1 MNSELFLVLWMNRF
15 QLFLVCPLFFSSSE
29 SIRANFSES
38 RKKSQSPWM
47 LKETMFVISLI
58 KSAFAFTLWIITIYS
73 DIATRSTCQQVAML
87 LHHQVSQNG
96 NLLWVTLTMKSQL
109 AQERCEVGHQKL
121 PLTLFVMC
129 FHTIRHNQIFHTE
142 SFKAKAN
149 QGLLLWLCWCQWA
162 GKRNLSAPT
171 QDWEIKAT
179 TRAQQR
185 REINIVLYNSASLLC
200 GEGRMPNLTAA
211 ELCQWASKPQ
221 RWPATAAAAAAEKKK
236 SNWFQLTQ
244 ASAGYRLRWA
254 LWQPFLSPKGKRHL
268 EFGRVGRPGVLK
280 LLPKKSFFFL
290 PLWLFWI
297 HGFLLLGLDC
307 KW

>member
-1 MNSELFLVLWMNRF
+1 
-15 QLFLVCPLFFSSSE
+15 
-29 SIRANFSES
+29 
-38 RKKSQSPWM
+38 
-47 LKETMFVISLI
+47 MFTFWI
-58 KSAFAFTLWIITIYS
+58 KTIYS
-73 DIATRSTCQQVAML
+73 DITTRPTCQQVGLVVAPPSLPERQSALGYTHPVITAGTRKM
-87 LHHQVSQNG
+87 
-96 NLLWVTLTMKSQL
+96 W
-109 AQERCEVGHQKL
+109 AQVGHQKQ

-129 FHTIRHNQIFHTE
+129 FHTIRRNQIFHTG

-162 GKRNLSAPT
+162 GKRNLCAPT

-200 GEGRMPNLTAA
+200 GEGHMPNLTAA

-221 RWPATAAAAAAEKKK
+221 RWPATAATAAAADAEKK

-254 LWQPFLSPKGKRHL
+254 LWPPFLPPKGKRHL

-290 PLWLFWI
+290 SDYSEYMGSFSGI
-297 HGFLLLGLDC
+297 GL
-307 KW
+307 